1 MTAWKLVRPAN
12 LLIIIATFALI
23 RLFILDSVQDKFG
36 LRLQFDY
43 LHYAILMVSCV
54 LIAAGGYVVNDIR
67 DVVTDRVNK
76 PGDNLIGKEIPFR
89 TAWRIYLALS
99 LAGLLAGLYVSDYA
113 GNWQL
118 VSVQVIAIVLLY
130 LYATF
135 LKGVPLAGNVT
146 VALLIALTVFTPAI
160 FERGLYVLER
170 PADWYAADFT
180 WVWIAALA
188 VFSFKLNL
196 VREIIKD
203 MEDEAGDREG
213 GCRTMP
219 TAWGIEVARGVA
231 VAVMVTIVGL
241 LLFGAYLLY
250 RNVEEYSWLLI
261 VYTVLLAVLSAI
273 LLVQIYKAESK
284 QTYTRLS
291 RFLKIEMAF
300 GLLGL
305 FLMYTAYF

>member
-12 LLIIIATFALI
+12 LLIIFATFALI
-23 RLFILDSVQDKFG
+23 RLFILDPVREKFG
-36 LRLQFDY
+36 LQLQFDY
-43 LHYAILMVSCV
+43 LHYIILMFSCL
-54 LIAAGGYVVNDIR
+54 LIAAGGYIVNDIR
-67 DVVTDRVNK
+67 DVDIDRVNK
-76 PGDNLIGKEIPFR
+76 PGDNLIGKVIPFS

-99 LAGLLAGLYVSDYA
+99 LFGLLAGIYVADYA

-118 VSVQVIAIVLLY
+118 VSVHVIAVVLLY

-146 VALLIALTVFTPAI
+146 VALLIALTVFIPAI
-160 FERGLYVLER
+160 FERSLYVLER
-170 PADWYAADFT
+170 PGDWYAADFA
-180 WVWIAALA
+180 WLWIAALA

-203 MEDEAGDREG
+203 MEDEEGDREG
-213 GCRTMP
+213 DIRTMV
-219 TAWGIEVARGVA
+219 TAWGPEVARGVA
-231 VAVMVTIVGL
+231 VAVMVTVVGL
-241 LLFGAYLLY
+241 LCFGAYLLY
-250 RNVEEYSWLLI
+250 RNLEDYSWLLI
-261 VYTVLLAVLSAI
+261 IYTALLAVLSAI
-273 LLVQIYKAESK
+273 LLVQIYKAENKPAFS
-284 QTYTRLS
+284 RLS